1 MGFLREGCRPCKS
14 GPASQSN
21 RYNDRPP
28 AATLCSLLDD
38 LEAVF
43 LNDRVGQNF
52 FGDAFE
58 LFLRFVAIP
67 TIKIQDEKL
76 PLTDVLDGFVAE
88 AGQCVVDGLPLGIEN
103 RSFRHDPDM
112 CLHGGSITLGKR

>member
-1 MGFLREGCRPCKS
+1 MGFCGKVAGAAK

-21 RYNDRPP
+21 RHNDRPP
-28 AATLCSLLDD
+28 AVTRRCLLDD

-43 LNDRVGQNF
+43 LDDRVGQDF

-58 LFLRFVAIP
+58 LFLGFVAIP

-76 PLTDVLDGFVAE
+76 SLADVLDGFVAE
-88 AGQCVVDGLPLGIEN
+88 TRQGVVDGLPLGIEN